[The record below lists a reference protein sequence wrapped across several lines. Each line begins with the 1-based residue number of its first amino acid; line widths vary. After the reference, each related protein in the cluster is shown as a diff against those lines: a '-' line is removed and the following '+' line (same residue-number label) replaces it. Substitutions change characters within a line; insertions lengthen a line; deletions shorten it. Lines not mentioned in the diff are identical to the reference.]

1 MKKNPA
7 QGTRFLALN
16 RALRNAERNVVIVE
30 TSETAKNV
38 ACKALRKAPKNAG
51 WLMRR
56 PSKKC
61 PVPESRSPA
70 RSRASFH
77 AQPLHVKYTLHKRVC
92 SAFLLCILH
101 TAL

>member
-16 RALRNAERNVVIVE
+16 HALRNAESNVVIVE
-30 TSETAKNV
+30 ISETAKNV

-51 WLMRR
+51 WLTRR

-70 RSRASFH
+70 RLRA
-77 AQPLHVKYTLHKRVC
+77 TLTVC
-92 SAFLLCILH
+92 IY
-101 TAL
+101 